1 MRNLGP
7 LHRCFYLPEK
17 FCCPYFRM
25 THAPESSCF
34 KKLFR
39 PEAQIFSCS
48 LVLSLCPPL
57 PTFQSFGFVFV
68 EDEGVSSS
76 VFLVPLQ
83 HVVLVRW
90 AVNRERRI
98 QRRNAFIISP
108 DREHTWHE
116 WRADMSYSNQTA
128 NWWDDAFLHNK
139 PINYS
144 PDGQQFALKGRK
156 EGADDHIPFDRCSLS
171 SLWSWSESRENC
183 SLGMLSGR
191 MGKSCFDS

>member
-1 MRNLGP
+1 MNFAFLYPITADQDPRQLECSELIKNSWTVSAMRNPGP

-68 EDEGVSSS
+68 EDEGVSS

-83 HVVLVRW
+83 HIVLVRW

-116 WRADMSYSNQTA
+116 
-128 NWWDDAFLHNK
+128 
-139 PINYS
+139 
-144 PDGQQFALKGRK
+144 
-156 EGADDHIPFDRCSLS
+156 
-171 SLWSWSESRENC
+171 
-183 SLGMLSGR
+183 
-191 MGKSCFDS
+191 